1 MSSPQSSTCLFEHN
15 RDPSIIFDIPTRYV
29 EFAEKIGLDLKDTY
43 GILLPNSRFWI
54 EVSLV
59 FILVLILGMV
69 VSVIVY
75 YTVLQRTTTTKQQ
88 QRSHTTNTTT
98 ANLIT
103 FGAIVPF
110 CFLFPYAF
118 ISVTNI
124 QNVAQ
129 RFILCCP
136 IVVYAF
142 RSVEALFGFSPPAV
156 TVSLRKFVT
165 YYATPA
171 ECMYN
176 EDEKR
181 FLMAT
186 SQDFKRSLFS
196 FIQTIIMISFS
207 FSLLSHHGYEPF
219 ESKNAAGEGALMT
232 MKDYVN
238 LMHLGNCFIL
248 AIMFH
253 LMLLFIGGTFSLVI
267 PLATGI
273 KIIDL
278 MHNPLFESTS
288 PSDFWGRRWNMTA
301 HKMLKRAVFM
311 PIRRYSS
318 TFVASLGVFIAS
330 GLFHEYLVHVVM
342 IYKRDPKV
350 MYTSSSC
357 PAKVLEHEVQLGTN
371 MAFFAWNGILVV
383 IERLL
388 KKHPMAKSIGLALPP
403 YVVPFFIVLMA
414 LPVAHWFSNP
424 YVRGGYFYDLQV
436 GFPVIIKVAQEI

>member
-1 MSSPQSSTCLFEHN
+1 
-15 RDPSIIFDIPTRYV
+15 
-29 EFAEKIGLDLKDTY
+29 
-43 GILLPNSRFWI
+43 
-54 EVSLV
+54 
-59 FILVLILGMV
+59 
-69 VSVIVY
+69 
-75 YTVLQRTTTTKQQ
+75 
-88 QRSHTTNTTT
+88 
-98 ANLIT
+98 
-103 FGAIVPF
+103 
-110 CFLFPYAF
+110 
-118 ISVTNI
+118 
-124 QNVAQ
+124 
-129 RFILCCP
+129 
-136 IVVYAF
+136 
-142 RSVEALFGFSPPAV
+142 
-156 TVSLRKFVT
+156 
-165 YYATPA
+165 
-171 ECMYN
+171 
-176 EDEKR
+176 
-181 FLMAT
+181 MAT

-238 LMHLGNCFIL
+238 LMHL
-248 AIMFH
+248 
-253 LMLLFIGGTFSLVI
+253 
-267 PLATGI
+267 GI

-383 IERLL
+383 IE
-388 KKHPMAKSIGLALPP
+388 
-403 YVVPFFIVLMA
+403 
-414 LPVAHWFSNP
+414 
-424 YVRGGYFYDLQV
+424 
-436 GFPVIIKVAQEI
+436 

>member
-301 HKMLKRAVFM
+301 HKMLKVRGLFFPSVKIHLLVLYIQGLCCF
-311 PIRRYSS
+311 YS
-318 TFVASLGVFIAS
+318 TVVFIQL
-330 GLFHEYLVHVVM
+330 LF
-342 IYKRDPKV
+342 
-350 MYTSSSC
+350 
-357 PAKVLEHEVQLGTN
+357 
-371 MAFFAWNGILVV
+371 
-383 IERLL
+383 LL
-388 KKHPMAKSIGLALPP
+388 T
-403 YVVPFFIVLMA
+403 
-414 LPVAHWFSNP
+414 
-424 YVRGGYFYDLQV
+424 
-436 GFPVIIKVAQEI
+436 